1 MNIDILCATTACSG
15 PVAFHLILNALFFP
29 QIIWFK
35 WWWVYWFDAF

>member
-15 PVAFHLILNALFFP
+15 PVAFRLILNAFFP
-29 QIIWFK
+29 LIIWFK